1 MAFKA
6 MHGDNLVKDPKADYR
21 DAVKI
26 GNVRIGKEALYF
38 PAFPVG
44 AQYLPLIT
52 LNRAWVQKSSISPKG
67 CCGGQLQ
74 VFLVRVQ
81 YGGEFYQNLTFDR
94 EPEAQRALS
103 LIQERLPELPGA
115 PEGAPSGNSIV

>member
-6 MHGDNLVKDPKADYR
+6 MYGDNLVKDPKADYR

-44 AQYLPLIT
+44 AQYLPLTT

-74 VFLVRVQ
+74 VFVVRMQ
-81 YGGEFYQNLTFDR
+81 DGGEFYQNLTFDR
-94 EPEAQRALS
+94 ERDANRALD
-103 LIQERLPELPGA
+103 LIRESRPDIPGA
-115 PEGAPSGNSIV
+115 PEGTTPGSSIV

>member
-6 MHGDNLVKDPKADYR
+6 IYGDTLLKEPKVDSQA
-21 DAVKI
+21 AVKV
-26 GNVRIGKEALYF
+26 GNVRIGKEALYI

-44 AQYLPLIT
+44 AQYLPLAA
-52 LNRAWVQKSSISPKG
+52 LDRAWVQKSSISPKG

-74 VFLVRVQ
+74 VFVVRMQ

-94 EPEAQRALS
+94 ERDANRALD
-103 LIQERLPELPGA
+103 LIRESRPDIPGA
-115 PEGAPSGNSIV
+115 PEGTTPGSSIV